1 MGIIRQ
7 LFGFNTPEKT
17 LQKPRSRELDIRRR
31 EADMPGTITAEETR
45 RHDRSMEMLKEATQL
60 KKTNLPAAA
69 EKVREAIRECPFKNL
84 DYYFKLAN
92 YLAADGQFNEAFAV
106 LRKLMTE
113 ESPSNYFMFNFNMRD
128 IEEAMGHVVFRE
140 KRWTHYAWH
149 ASASVYRNLVAL
161 AAQGR
166 FNGIDAPAWNN
177 PLGERNGK
185 KVFKELGIPEKLDDF
200 NQAFRAL
207 LLSAEPKLKRL
218 SELAPACNDKKPF
231 GEDYKELFDELNSG
245 HFDFEYQSKL
255 QPILDQGNTRSRRK
269 SHTVTR

>member
-1 MGIIRQ
+1 MGIIGQ
-7 LFGFNTPEKT
+7 LFGFKKLEKALPEP
-17 LQKPRSRELDIRRR
+17 QSRERDNRRP
-31 EADMPGTITAEETR
+31 ETDLPGTPTAEETR

-60 KKTNLPAAA
+60 KKTNLPAAV

-84 DYYFKLAN
+84 EYHFKLAN

-106 LRKLMTE
+106 LRKLMSE
-113 ESPSNYFMFNFNMRD
+113 ESPTNYFLFNFNMRD

-166 FNGIDAPAWNN
+166 FNGIDAPAWSN
-177 PLGERNGK
+177 PLGERNGN

-200 NQAFRAL
+200 NNAFRAL
-207 LLSAEPKLKRL
+207 LLSAEPQLKRL
-218 SELAPACNDKKPF
+218 SELAPTWKDKKPYS
-231 GEDYKELFDELNSG
+231 EAYKELFDNLSSG
-245 HFDFEYQSKL
+245 YFDLEYQSKL
-255 QPILDQGNTRSRRK
+255 QSILDQGNNK
-269 SHTVTR
+269 K